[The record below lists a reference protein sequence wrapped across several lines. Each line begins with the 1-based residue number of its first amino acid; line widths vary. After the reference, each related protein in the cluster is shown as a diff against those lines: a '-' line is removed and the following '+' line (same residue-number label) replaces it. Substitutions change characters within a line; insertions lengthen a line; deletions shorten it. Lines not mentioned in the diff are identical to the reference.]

1 METIYLCIVI
11 FLFVLA
17 VFDLIV
23 GVSNDAVNFLQSSV
37 GPKAASFKT
46 VLFIAGLGVFI
57 GAALSNGMMDIARHG
72 IYQPQHFYFAE
83 IMCILLAVM
92 LTDVVL
98 LDVFNTMGMPT
109 STTVSMVFELL
120 GGTFALA
127 LIKVQGSDTLGL
139 GDLINTDKAL
149 SVIMAI
155 FVSVAIAFFFGML
168 VQWLARVV
176 FTFNYKKKMKY
187 SIGIFGGIAVTSIIY
202 FMLIKGLKDSSFMTP
217 RQQTMDTGQHSYA
230 DRFLFY
236 IFHDTHA
243 STALA
248 QNQCIQSS
256 GFVGYFPTALAFAGN
271 DLVNF
276 IGVPLAGYSS
286 FIDFTTNGA
295 GSSPDGFLMS
305 SLLGPAKTP
314 WYFLF
319 RAGIIMVYAL
329 CTSKKHIM

>member
-37 GPKAASFKT
+37 GAKAASFKT

-187 SIGIFGGIAVTSIIY
+187 SRYCRYVHHLFHADKRFEGQ
-202 FMLIKGLKDSSFMTP
+202 LIHDS
-217 RQQTMDTGQHSYA
+217 RQQTMDTGQHGYA

-256 GFVGYFPTALAFAGN
+256 GFAGYFR
-271 DLVNF
+271 
-276 IGVPLAGYSS
+276 S
-286 FIDFTTNGA
+286 
-295 GSSPDGFLMS
+295 GS
-305 SLLGPAKTP
+305 
-314 WYFLF
+314 
-319 RAGIIMVYAL
+319 RL
-329 CTSKKHIM
+329 CWQ